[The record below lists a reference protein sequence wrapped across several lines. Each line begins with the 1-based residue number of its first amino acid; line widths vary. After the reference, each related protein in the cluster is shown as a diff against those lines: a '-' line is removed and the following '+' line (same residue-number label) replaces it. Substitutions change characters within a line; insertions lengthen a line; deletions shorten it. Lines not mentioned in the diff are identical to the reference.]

1 MNIAFPVLL
10 LTLVLLPGFLLRYG
24 MLRGT
29 YRRSPITAQT
39 VTADLGSV
47 TFFSALI
54 HLFFG
59 WATFTWGVAPKL
71 DVLLPLLLGQFGKDS
86 VLLTTILQDLGG
98 RPWVYIGYFFGTSA
112 AAYLLGL
119 GLHDSM
125 RRGTLARRLPLIN
138 DWHDLL
144 SRDANRQPNPNG
156 GPDLLPDV
164 YITTV
169 VDLKIK
175 DQPVLVRGLV
185 KDWFLT
191 PAGDLDYIVLS
202 RAFRRSLSAESPAGD
217 PDPVTGVDSRYY
229 DIRGDHFILRRS
241 EMITLN
247 VLHLYI
253 TDDSSSEPLPTLDAS
268 S

>member
-47 TFFSALI
+47 TFISALL

-59 WATFTWGVAPKL
+59 WVAFSWGVAPKL

-86 VLLTTILQDLGG
+86 VLLTTILQDLGN

-125 RRGTLARRLPLIN
+125 RRGTLSRHFPLIN

-144 SRDANRQPNPNG
+144 DKAANRQPDPNG
-156 GPDLLPDV
+156 GPDLIPDV

-175 DQPVLVRGLV
+175 DEPQLVRGLV

-191 PAGDLDYIVLS
+191 PSGDLDYVVLS
-202 RAFRRSLSAESPAGD
+202 RAYRRDLKTDTPADD
-217 PDPVTGVDSRYY
+217 PDPETGVDSRYY
-229 DIRGDHFILRRS
+229 GIRGDHFILRRS

-247 VLHLYI
+247 VLHLYV
-253 TDDSSSEPLPTLDAS
+253 TEDPAPESPVQDAL
-268 S
+268 